1 MPESKNKIQ
10 AVAPV
15 PQNEEQLA
23 QEAQELHTIGEISDA
38 VEVSM
43 AGGASEK
50 NFRLLEEG
58 REYKTYLTKKFL
70 ERKPWKAPDP
80 CQVLSHIPGSVLEIF
95 VKVGQKVKKGEKLMI
110 YEAMKMRNI
119 VTSPMDGVI
128 KEVNVKVGENL
139 PKGALLLTFKKAT
152 NKK

>member
-43 AGGASEK
+43 AGGESEK

-128 KEVNVKVGENL
+128 KEVNAKVGENL